1 VCDGSIFQLIRS
13 LGLLPV
19 LHQGTIVAQ
28 VCAAL
33 HASVGVY
40 HVINPLFHWKRD
52 VALSY
57 QRDLSVDA
65 EARVGFPVSWKCKG
79 CRRNGLFS
87 SSVFLNTFRC
97 GSAA

>member
-40 HVINPLFHWKRD
+40 HVINPFSIGNVMSHFHT
-52 VALSY
+52 
-57 QRDLSVDA
+57 SVI
-65 EARVGFPVSWKCKG
+65 
-79 CRRNGLFS
+79 
-87 SSVFLNTFRC
+87 
-97 GSAA
+97 